1 MFTSRGYLYALVV
14 PDLASLYTV
23 FTVLCLIIKL
33 YWALFTSRLSRSPV
47 KLEGIESVHFRGPS
61 HVGERVS
68 LQSSVNRI
76 FSGNRFAVEYF
87 SICVIY
93 SRQKLVFSIS
103 SHSFGLCFF
112 EHLSVY
118 L

>member
-1 MFTSRGYLYALVV
+1 MVTSSGYLYALVV
-14 PDLASLYTV
+14 PELASLYTV
-23 FTVLCLIIKL
+23 FTVLCLIIKS
-33 YWALFTSRLSRSPV
+33 YYALFISRLSRSPV

-87 SICVIY
+87 SICYIFQAEVTIP
-93 SRQKLVFSIS
+93 

-112 EHLSVY
+112 EHLSVCD
-118 L
+118 